1 MASQLKNITLIG
13 ASGNIGKIILKAVVA
28 SPDAK
33 VTVLSC
39 SSSGATFVSDVKPDF
54 SEAELESALR
64 GQDAV
69 TSAVAATGFVD
80 QKKFIDASIRA
91 GVKRFIPSEFSSNTL
106 SDAAIQLVPLFEQK
120 RVVLD
125 YIKSKESEGLTWIG
139 IATALLLDC
148 EAVKKLGAGD
158 FSGTFT
164 LVRGTSYANT
174 PGLRANYAKDEKLA
188 NGLL

>member
-33 VTVLSC
+33 VTVLSR

-139 IATALLLDC
+139 ISTALLLDW
-148 EAVKKLGAGD
+148 
-158 FSGTFT
+158 
-164 LVRGTSYANT
+164 
-174 PGLRANYAKDEKLA
+174 
-188 NGLL
+188 